1 MFSKFIKKSCL
12 KELNLKNHNKFS
24 FWRDKKIL
32 MSLFLVFLSAFL
44 LSCGD
49 DVETEELF
57 VIDSAYVT
65 SSTLSLVTTTTAPT
79 VAYPIQIKDE
89 IKIKVGE
96 IFGYEDFNWQSLFPW
111 NFSISNPEIVA
122 GEGTVCEITEDV
134 FAVLARSPGSCDL
147 RYPSEN
153 SGNKGF
159 IFLTVT
165 VTES

>member
-1 MFSKFIKKSCL
+1 M
-12 KELNLKNHNKFS
+12 KELNLKNHNTFS

-49 DVETEELF
+49 DVETEEEML

-65 SSTLSLVTTTTAPT
+65 SSTPSLVATTTAPP
-79 VAYPIQIKDE
+79 VAYPIKVKDE

-96 IFGYEDFNWQSLFPW
+96 IFGYEDFNWQSLFPS
-111 NFSISNPEIVA
+111 NHSISNPEIVA
-122 GEGTVCEITEDV
+122 GEGTVCEITEKA
-134 FAVLARSPGSCDL
+134 FEVLAKSPGSCDL
-147 RYPSEN
+147 KYPSEN

>member
-1 MFSKFIKKSCL
+1 M
-12 KELNLKNHNKFS
+12 KELNLKNHNTFS

-32 MSLFLVFLSAFL
+32 MSLFLVFLSVSIV
-44 LSCGD
+44 SCAD
-49 DVETEELF
+49 DVETEEELI
-57 VIDSAYVT
+57 VIDSAYTT
-65 SSTLSLVTTTTAPT
+65 SNEQSSVGSTQPLVTTTAPP
-79 VAYPIQIKDE
+79 VAYPIQIEDE
-89 IKIKVGE
+89 IKIKVGGL
-96 IFGYEDFNWQSLFPW
+96 FGYEDFNWASLFPW
-111 NFSISNPEIVA
+111 NYNISNPEIVS

-134 FAVLARSPGSCDL
+134 FAVLAKSPGSCDL